1 MSDDSSDRITRHLR
15 SVAAEAEPGSR
26 LPSTRALAARFG
38 AGPVTVQRA
47 LAQLVAEGVVE
58 TRAGAGTFVRRR
70 VAPSARLDMSW
81 QTAALG
87 PERPGSSTVGS
98 TMRQIPHDT
107 IAMHSGYPDVDLM
120 PMREVRS
127 AFGRITRG
135 AGAGGRDQVFARP
148 PTAGLPDLRRWFVD
162 ELDVDGWRDSDA
174 VIASGGQAALAATF
188 RALASPG
195 DPIVMES
202 PTYWG
207 AIAAARQAGLVI
219 VPVPRT
225 GGAPAAA
232 DLDEAFATTGAKL
245 LYAQPNFANPT
256 GDVWNAAQRDDVLA
270 VVGDHRAFVI
280 EDDWAHD
287 FALDVAPRPLACSDT
302 NGHVIYIR
310 SLTKSL
316 SLTVRVAAL
325 LARGPA
331 RSRIENA
338 LTVSDLYVAPV
349 LQAVALD
356 VVSRPAWR
364 THLQRLQRTLATRR
378 DSLLGALAVGAP
390 ELDVT
395 RPAGGLNLWVALP
408 THRPDGSPTDPDLVA
423 ARTLARGLSI
433 SPGREWFPTEPTGP
447 FIRLNYAAA
456 APDRY
461 DEAVSILRGAVVDG
475 VV

>member
-1 MSDDSSDRITRHLR
+1 MSDDSSQRIAQHLR
-15 SVAAEAEPGSR
+15 SVAAAAEAGGR
-26 LPSTRALAARFG
+26 LPSTRELASRFG

-58 TRAGAGTFVRRR
+58 TRSGSGTFVRRR
-70 VAPSARLDMSW
+70 HVGSDRADVAW

-87 PERPGSSTVGS
+87 PERAGASPIGS

-107 IAMHSGYPDVDLM
+107 IAMHSGYPDIELLPV
-120 PMREVRS
+120 REVRS
-127 AFGRITRG
+127 AFARVVR
-135 AGAGGRDQVFARP
+135 REESFHRP

-162 ELDVDGWRDSDA
+162 ELEADGWRDTDA

-188 RALASPG
+188 RALAAPG

-207 AIAAARQAGLVI
+207 AIAAARQAGLI
-219 VPVPRT
+219 TVPVPRT
-225 GGAPAAA
+225 GGAPSAV
-232 DLDEAFATTGAKL
+232 DLDEAFATSGARL
-245 LYAQPNFANPT
+245 AYVQPTFANPT
-256 GDVWNAAQRDDVLA
+256 GDVWTAAQRDDVLA
-270 VVGDHRAFVI
+270 VVRAHRAFVV

-287 FALDVAPRPLACSDT
+287 FAMEAGPRPLVCSDT
-302 NGHVIYIR
+302 DGHVVYIR

-331 RSRIENA
+331 RTRIENA

-349 LQAVALD
+349 LQSVALD
-356 VVSRPAWR
+356 VVSRPTWR
-364 THLQRLQRTLATRR
+364 THLLRLRRALQARR
-378 DSLLGALAVGAP
+378 DALVGELAAGAP
-390 ELDVT
+390 MIEVE
-395 RPAGGLNLWVALP
+395 RVPRGGLNLWAALP
-408 THRPDGSPTDPDLVA
+408 GQGSDGTPTDAELVA

-433 SPGREWFPTEPTGP
+433 SAGGEWFPTEPTGP
-447 FIRLNYAAA
+447 FIRLNFAAA

-461 DEAVSILRGAVVDG
+461 AEAVEILAGAL
-475 VV
+475 